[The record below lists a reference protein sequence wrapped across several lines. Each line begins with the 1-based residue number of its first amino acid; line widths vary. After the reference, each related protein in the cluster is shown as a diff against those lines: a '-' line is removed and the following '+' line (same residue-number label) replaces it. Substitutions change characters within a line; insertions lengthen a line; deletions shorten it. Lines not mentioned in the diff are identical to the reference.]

1 VDLFA
6 ELCEI
11 PYLESRFKMGRA
23 VANEQDSNAK
33 SSTPKRSVVISVVNQ
48 KGGVGKTTTTVNLG
62 AAIAEQGKK
71 VLLIDIDA
79 QSNLTTHLGLGA
91 QEDAGDLGE
100 IPKGPE
106 WTVYDVLKGNKRI
119 QDVVLKRS
127 DNLGVVPSSLL
138 LSAADLELGGVVGRE
153 LLLKRAIEKVKD
165 QYDVIMIDCPPT
177 LGLLSLNALAAADQ
191 VIVPVQ
197 SEYLAL
203 HGVRQLLDTI
213 DQVRGV
219 YNQNLVVGGV
229 LICLH
234 DSRKRLARAVADT
247 IRAYFGELVFDTVI
261 RENVALA
268 EAPAKGQTIFEYLP
282 KSPGAED
289 YLALSKEVLND

>member
-1 VDLFA
+1 MA
-6 ELCEI
+6 I
-11 PYLESRFKMGRA
+11 
-23 VANEQDSNAK
+23 
-33 SSTPKRSVVISVVNQ
+33 TISVVNQ

-62 AAIAEQGKK
+62 AALAQKGKR

-79 QSNLTTHLGLGA
+79 QSNLTTHLGLGVR
-91 QEDAGDLGE
+91 EDVEEGSETGQ
-100 IPKGPE
+100 GPE
-106 WTVYDVLKGNKRI
+106 WTVYDVLKGQKRI
-119 QDVVLKRS
+119 QDVVIHRS
-127 DNLGVVPSSLL
+127 ERIDVVPSSLL

-153 LLLKRAIEKVKD
+153 LLLKRAIDKVRD
-165 QYDVIMIDCPPT
+165 HYDVILIDCPPT
-177 LGLLSLNALAAADQ
+177 LGLLSLNALAAVDK

-213 DQVRGV
+213 DQVRNV
-219 YNQNLVVGGV
+219 YNQSLIVGGV

-247 IRAYFGELVFDTVI
+247 IRAYFGQLVFSTVV

-268 EAPAKGQTIFEYLP
+268 EAPAKGQTIFEYMP

-289 YLALSKEVLND
+289 YMALAEEVSSQSAGEGGAPLKP

>member
-1 VDLFA
+1 
-6 ELCEI
+6 
-11 PYLESRFKMGRA
+11 
-23 VANEQDSNAK
+23 VANEQQTGGQGQS
-33 SSTPKRSVVISVVNQ
+33 PKRATAISIVNQ

-62 AAIAEQGKK
+62 AALAEQGKR
-71 VLLIDIDA
+71 VLMIDIDA
-79 QSNLTTHLGLGA
+79 QSNMTTHLGLGVK
-91 QEDAGDLGE
+91 EDPADLGD

-106 WTVYDVLKGNKRI
+106 WTIYDVLKGTKRI
-119 QDVVLKRS
+119 QDVVIKRS
-127 DNLGVVPSSLL
+127 NNLDVVPSSLL

-153 LLLKRAIEKVKD
+153 LLLKRAVDKVRD
-165 QYDVIMIDCPPT
+165 QYDVILIDCPPT
-177 LGLLSLNALAAADQ
+177 LGLLSLNALAAVDQ

-219 YNQNLVVGGV
+219 YNQSLIVGGV

-247 IRAYFGELVFDTVI
+247 IRAYFGDLVFDTVI

-289 YLALSKEVLND
+289 YLALSKEVIDT

>member
-1 VDLFA
+1 
-6 ELCEI
+6 
-11 PYLESRFKMGRA
+11 
-23 VANEQDSNAK
+23 
-33 SSTPKRSVVISVVNQ
+33 
-48 KGGVGKTTTTVNLG
+48 LG
-62 AAIAEQGKK
+62 AALAQKGKR

-79 QSNLTTHLGLGA
+79 QSNLTTHLGLGVR
-91 QEDAGDLGE
+91 EDVEEGSETGQ
-100 IPKGPE
+100 GPE
-106 WTVYDVLKGNKRI
+106 WTVYDVLKGHKRI
-119 QDVVLKRS
+119 QDVVIHRS
-127 DNLGVVPSSLL
+127 ERIDVVPSSLL

-153 LLLKRAIEKVKD
+153 LLLKRAIDKVKD
-165 QYDVIMIDCPPT
+165 QYDVVLIDCPPT
-177 LGLLSLNALAAADQ
+177 LGLLSLNALAAVDK

-213 DQVRGV
+213 DQVRNV
-219 YNQNLVVGGV
+219 YNQSLIVGGV

-247 IRAYFGELVFDTVI
+247 IRAYFGQLVFTTVV

-268 EAPAKGQTIFEYLP
+268 EAPAKGQSIFEYMP

-289 YLALSKEVLND
+289 YMALAEEVSSQSANEVGGATKG

>member
-1 VDLFA
+1 
-6 ELCEI
+6 
-11 PYLESRFKMGRA
+11 M
-23 VANEQDSNAK
+23 
-33 SSTPKRSVVISVVNQ
+33 VNQ

-62 AAIAEQGKK
+62 AALAAKGKR

-91 QEDAGDLGE
+91 KEDGVDLNEAPQG
-100 IPKGPE
+100 GPE
-106 WTVYDVLKGNKRI
+106 LTIYDVLKGGKKI
-119 QDVVLKRS
+119 QDVIIKRS
-127 DNLGVVPSSLL
+127 ESLAVVPSSLL

-153 LLLKRAIEKVKD
+153 LLLKRAIEKVRD
-165 QYDVIMIDCPPT
+165 QYDVILIDCPPT
-177 LGLLSLNALAAADQ
+177 LGLLSLNALAAVDK

-213 DQVRGV
+213 DQVRNV

-247 IRAYFGELVFDTVI
+247 IRAYFGQLVFSTII

-268 EAPAKGQTIFEYLP
+268 EAPAKGQTIFEYMP
-282 KSPGAED
+282 KSSGAED
-289 YLALSKEVLND
+289 YSALAEEVLNVKA

>member
-1 VDLFA
+1 
-6 ELCEI
+6 
-11 PYLESRFKMGRA
+11 
-23 VANEQDSNAK
+23 VAI
-33 SSTPKRSVVISVVNQ
+33 VISIVNQ

-62 AAIAEQGKK
+62 AALANKGKK

-79 QSNLTTHLGLGA
+79 QSNMTTHLGLGVR
-91 QEDAGDLGE
+91 EDPDDLASPE
-100 IPKGPE
+100 KGPA
-106 WTVYDVLKGNKRI
+106 WTVYDVLKGSKRI
-119 QDVVLKRS
+119 QDVVVHRS
-127 DNLGVVPSSLL
+127 DNVDVVASSLL

-153 LLLKRAIEKVKD
+153 LLLKRAIDKVRD
-165 QYDVIMIDCPPT
+165 SYDVIMIDCPPT
-177 LGLLSLNALAAADQ
+177 LGLLSLNALAAVDK

-213 DQVRGV
+213 DQVRNV
-219 YNQNLVVGGV
+219 YNQNLIVGGV

-247 IRAYFGELVFDTVI
+247 IRAYFGELVFSTII

-268 EAPAKGQTIFEYLP
+268 EAPAKGQTIFEYMP
-282 KSPGAED
+282 KSSGAED
-289 YLALSKEVLND
+289 YSALAEEVLHVQA

>member
-1 VDLFA
+1 MA
-6 ELCEI
+6 I
-11 PYLESRFKMGRA
+11 A
-23 VANEQDSNAK
+23 
-33 SSTPKRSVVISVVNQ
+33 ISVVNQ

-62 AAIAEQGKK
+62 AALAEKGKK

-79 QSNLTTHLGLGA
+79 QSNLSTHLGLGVK
-91 QEDAGDLGE
+91 EDLAE
-100 IPKGPE
+100 MAEVSKGPE
-106 WTVYDVLKGNKRI
+106 WTVYDVLKGTKRI

-127 DNLGVVPSSLL
+127 ANLDVVPSSLL

-153 LLLKRAIEKVKD
+153 LLLKRAIDKVRD
-165 QYDVIMIDCPPT
+165 QYDVILIDCPPT
-177 LGLLSLNALAAADQ
+177 LGLLSLNALAAVDQ

-213 DQVRGV
+213 DQVRSV

-247 IRAYFGELVFDTVI
+247 IRNYFGDLVFATVI

-289 YLALSKEVLND
+289 YLALSEEVLNVEA

>member
-1 VDLFA
+1 
-6 ELCEI
+6 
-11 PYLESRFKMGRA
+11 
-23 VANEQDSNAK
+23 VAIC
-33 SSTPKRSVVISVVNQ
+33 ISVVNQ

-62 AAIAEQGKK
+62 AALAELGKK

-79 QSNLTTHLGLGA
+79 QSNLTTHLGLGG
-91 QEDAGDLGE
+91 QEDPSDLNE
-100 IPKGPE
+100 RPVGPE
-106 WTVYDVLKGNKRI
+106 WSIYDVLKGTKRI
-119 QDVVLKRS
+119 QDVLVHRS
-127 DNLGVVPSSLL
+127 ENLDVVPSSLL

-153 LLLKRAIEKVKD
+153 LLLKRAVEKIKD
-165 QYDVIMIDCPPT
+165 QYDIVLIDCPPT
-177 LGLLSLNALAAADQ
+177 LGLLSLNALAAVDK

-213 DQVRGV
+213 DQVRNV
-219 YNQNLVVGGV
+219 YNQALIVGGV

-247 IRAYFGELVFDTVI
+247 IRAYFGQLVFTTVI

-268 EAPAKGQTIFEYLP
+268 EAPAQGQSIFEYMP

-289 YLALSKEVLND
+289 YKALAEEVLNVQA

>member
-1 VDLFA
+1 
-6 ELCEI
+6 
-11 PYLESRFKMGRA
+11 
-23 VANEQDSNAK
+23 VAIA
-33 SSTPKRSVVISVVNQ
+33 ISVVNQ

-62 AAIAEQGKK
+62 AALAAKGKR

-79 QSNLTTHLGLGA
+79 QSNLTTHLGLGVK
-91 QEDAGDLGE
+91 EDADE
-100 IPKGPE
+100 VIDTPQGPE
-106 WTVYDVLKGNKRI
+106 WTIYDVLKGNKRI
-119 QDVVLKRS
+119 TDVIVKRS
-127 DNLGVVPSSLL
+127 ENLEVVPSSLL

-153 LLLKRAIEKVKD
+153 LLLKRAIEKVRD
-165 QYDVIMIDCPPT
+165 QYDVILIDCPPT
-177 LGLLSLNALAAADQ
+177 LGLLSLNALAAVDK

-213 DQVRGV
+213 DQVRNV

-234 DSRKRLARAVADT
+234 DSRKKLARAVADT
-247 IRAYFGELVFDTVI
+247 IRAYFGQLVFNTVI

-268 EAPAKGQTIFEYLP
+268 EAPAKGQTILEYMP
-282 KSPGAED
+282 KSSGAED
-289 YLALSKEVLND
+289 YISLAEEVLNVKA

>member
-1 VDLFA
+1 M
-6 ELCEI
+6 
-11 PYLESRFKMGRA
+11 ESETSSDQSQKRA
-23 VANEQDSNAK
+23 IA
-33 SSTPKRSVVISVVNQ
+33 ISVVNQ

-62 AAIAEQGKK
+62 AALAEQGKR
-71 VLLIDIDA
+71 VLMIDIDA
-79 QSNLTTHLGLGA
+79 QSNLTTHLGLGVK
-91 QEDAGDLGE
+91 EDPNDMAE
-100 IPKGPE
+100 IAKGPE

-119 QDVVLKRS
+119 QDVVIKRS
-127 DNLGVVPSSLL
+127 ENLDIVPSSLL

-153 LLLKRAIEKVKD
+153 LLLKRAIDKVRD
-165 QYDVIMIDCPPT
+165 SYDVILIDCPPT
-177 LGLLSLNALAAADQ
+177 LGLLSLNALAAVDK

-213 DQVRGV
+213 DQVRSV
-219 YNQNLVVGGV
+219 YNPSLIVGGV

-247 IRAYFGELVFDTVI
+247 IRAYFGDLVFDTVI

-268 EAPAKGQTIFEYLP
+268 EAPANGSSIFEYSP

-289 YLALSKEVLND
+289 YLALSNEVLKHEQA

>member
-1 VDLFA
+1 MA
-6 ELCEI
+6 I
-11 PYLESRFKMGRA
+11 A
-23 VANEQDSNAK
+23 
-33 SSTPKRSVVISVVNQ
+33 ISVVNQ

-62 AAIAEQGKK
+62 AALAAKGKR

-79 QSNLTTHLGLGA
+79 QSNLTTHLGLGSR
-91 QEDAGDLGE
+91 EDPTDLNE
-100 IPKGPE
+100 IPQGPE
-106 WTVYDVLKGNKRI
+106 LTIYDVLKGSRKI
-119 QDVVLKRS
+119 HDVIIKRS
-127 DNLGVVPSSLL
+127 ENLEVVPSSLL

-153 LLLKRAIEKVKD
+153 LLLKRAIEKVRD
-165 QYDVIMIDCPPT
+165 QYDIILIDCPPT
-177 LGLLSLNALAAADQ
+177 LGLLSLNALAAVDK

-213 DQVRGV
+213 DQVRNV
-219 YNQNLVVGGV
+219 YNQNLIVGGV

-247 IRAYFGELVFDTVI
+247 IRAYFGQLVFNTII

-268 EAPAKGQTIFEYLP
+268 EAPAKGQSILEYMP
-282 KSPGAED
+282 KCSGAED
-289 YLALSKEVLND
+289 YSALAEEVLNVKA

>member
-1 VDLFA
+1 MA
-6 ELCEI
+6 I
-11 PYLESRFKMGRA
+11 A
-23 VANEQDSNAK
+23 
-33 SSTPKRSVVISVVNQ
+33 ISVVNQ

-62 AAIAEQGKK
+62 AALAEKGKK

-79 QSNLTTHLGLGA
+79 QSNLSTHLGLGVK
-91 QEDAGDLGE
+91 EDLTEMAE
-100 IPKGPE
+100 VSKGPE
-106 WTVYDVLKGNKRI
+106 WTVYDVLKGTKRI
-119 QDVVLKRS
+119 QDVVIKRS
-127 DNLGVVPSSLL
+127 ANLDVVPSSLL

-153 LLLKRAIEKVKD
+153 LLLKRAIDKVRE
-165 QYDVIMIDCPPT
+165 QYDVILIDCPPT
-177 LGLLSLNALAAADQ
+177 LGLLSLNALAAVDQ

-213 DQVRGV
+213 DQVRSV

-247 IRAYFGELVFDTVI
+247 IRNYFGDLVFATVI

-289 YLALSKEVLND
+289 YLALSEEVLNVEA

>member
-1 VDLFA
+1 
-6 ELCEI
+6 
-11 PYLESRFKMGRA
+11 
-23 VANEQDSNAK
+23 VAIA
-33 SSTPKRSVVISVVNQ
+33 ISVVNQ
-48 KGGVGKTTTTVNLG
+48 KGGVGKTTTSVNLG
-62 AAIAEQGKK
+62 AALAEKGKK

-79 QSNLTTHLGLGA
+79 QSNLSTHLGLGVK
-91 QEDAGDLGE
+91 EDPSDLNE
-100 IPKGPE
+100 IAKGPE
-106 WTVYDVLKGNKRI
+106 WTVYDVLKGTKRI
-119 QDVVLKRS
+119 QDVVIKRS
-127 DNLGVVPSSLL
+127 ANLDIVPSSLL

-153 LLLKRAIEKVKD
+153 LLLKRAIDKVRD
-165 QYDVIMIDCPPT
+165 QYDIILIDCPPT
-177 LGLLSLNALAAADQ
+177 LGLLSLNALAAVDQ

-213 DQVRGV
+213 DQVRSV

-247 IRAYFGELVFDTVI
+247 IRAYFGDLVFDTVI

-268 EAPAKGQTIFEYLP
+268 EAPAKGQTIFEYMP

-289 YLALSKEVLND
+289 YLALSEEVLHVEA

>member
-1 VDLFA
+1 
-6 ELCEI
+6 
-11 PYLESRFKMGRA
+11 M
-23 VANEQDSNAK
+23 ANEQESTAK

-62 AAIAEQGKK
+62 AALAEQGKK

-100 IPKGPE
+100 LPKGPE
-106 WTVYDVLKGNKRI
+106 WTVYDVLKGSKRI

-127 DNLGVVPSSLL
+127 VNLDVVPSSLL

-153 LLLKRAIEKVKD
+153 LLLKRAIEKVKEN
-165 QYDVIMIDCPPT
+165 YDVILIDCPPT

-191 VIVPVQ
+191 VVVPVQ

-247 IRAYFGELVFDTVI
+247 IRAYFGDLVFDTVI